1 MHMCVCVSLA
11 AEDFFNSHT
20 IIGMGE
26 LSLTEEAWSIISK
39 AWIEGKQNEHTQ
51 KQMVMVSE
59 RKKEPLLTNSRFV
72 PLLLFSAMVPIF

>member
-1 MHMCVCVSLA
+1 
-11 AEDFFNSHT
+11 
-20 IIGMGE
+20 MGG

-39 AWIEGKQNEHTQ
+39 ARIEGKQNERTQ

-59 RKKEPLLTNSRFV
+59 RKKEPLLTNFRFV